1 MSWLLLG
8 GSVVYECTAPACLFG
23 VPSCKYM
30 GTDLVSYGTAYALD
44 LDRLSCASR
53 RTSTRLELYAYAS
66 VIMMMITTV

>member
-1 MSWLLLG
+1 MSWLLLS
-8 GSVVYECTAPACLFG
+8 GSVVYECTACFFG

-53 RTSTRLELYAYAS
+53 RTSTRLELYALI
-66 VIMMMITTV
+66 IMVMITTV